1 MPPIV
6 VTTSRTKVPSILGR
20 AQSVAETIGA
30 PYRKR
35 RGNIQDV
42 YVDEEW
48 AYVISAEREEIVHQ
62 TGRSFFVHAGLF
74 GPKTQE
80 GARHPLVR
88 AVAPGGRCD
97 RIVDAT
103 LGLAQDAL
111 HLAYVTGAEVVGTE
125 ASPIVHTLVTAGLA
139 RLRLAEGVRPFG
151 VDVAA
156 RRVTA
161 RQTLADAHLQT
172 LDDNSADVVYL
183 DPMMPVPGASAPG
196 FDLFRAFA
204 RPNAFEAEFFREA
217 LRVAPRV
224 IVKTRGNQMGS
235 PCEAL
240 AFERIH
246 RSKSLAY
253 WELVR

>member
-1 MPPIV
+1 MPSIV
-6 VTTSRTKVPSILGR
+6 VTTSRTKVPSILAR
-20 AQSVAETIGA
+20 ATDIAAQLDA

-35 RGNIQDV
+35 RGNISDV
-42 YVDEEW
+42 FVDEEW
-48 AYVISAEREEIVHQ
+48 AYVVSADREEIVHKE
-62 TGRSFFVHAGLF
+62 GRSFFVHAGLF

-80 GARHPLVR
+80 GTRHPLVR
-88 AVAPGGRCD
+88 AVAPEGKCD

-111 HLAYVTGAEVVGTE
+111 HLAFVTGAQVIGTE
-125 ASPIVHTLVTAGLA
+125 ASPIVHTLVTAGLS
-139 RLRLAEGVRPFG
+139 RLRNAAGERPFG

-156 RRVTA
+156 QRVTVHHA
-161 RQTLADAHLQT
+161 LADAFLHT
-172 LDDNSADVVYL
+172 LDDDGADVVYL
-183 DPMMPVPGASAPG
+183 DPMMPVPTKSAPG

-204 RPNAFEAEFFREA
+204 RPDAFETAFFREA

-235 PCEAL
+235 PCPAL
-240 AFERIH
+240 PFARIH

-253 WELVR
+253 WALVR